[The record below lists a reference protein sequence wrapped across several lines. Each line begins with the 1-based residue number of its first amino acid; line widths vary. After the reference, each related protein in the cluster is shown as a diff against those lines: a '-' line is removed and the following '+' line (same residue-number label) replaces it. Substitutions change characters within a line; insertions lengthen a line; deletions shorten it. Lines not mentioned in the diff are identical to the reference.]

1 MGEFLEAKRALLF
14 VPRPED
20 VKQIIGM
27 LQFWGVKEAQNLQET
42 LGIEVETRAQQLE
55 RGASDS
61 ASARSSS
68 GKSAL
73 KGGRSSGAAASK
85 FNKNK
90 PNHNPED
97 ENNEEAYEGSTNTIA
112 SGNTSDSDSDNDA
125 NTELILR
132 AARSR
137 LGATSRLKDA
147 RASPGASSPAH
158 GQGLAPGLDPQSVLS
173 TSGASFGVIRR
184 SH

>member
-1 MGEFLEAKRALLF
+1 MAAKEKWVGEFQTAKRALLF

-42 LGIEVETRAQQLE
+42 LGIEVETRAQQLQ

-61 ASARSSS
+61 VNARSNS
-68 GKSAL
+68 GKNTG
-73 KGGRSSGAAASK
+73 KDGK
-85 FNKNK
+85 FNQKNK
-90 PNHNPED
+90 VNQ
-97 ENNEEAYEGSTNTIA
+97 ENEYNEESNDNNISST
-112 SGNTSDSDSDNDA
+112 STSANDDS
-125 NTELILR
+125 TELILR

-147 RASPGASSPAH
+147 RATPSAQE
-158 GQGLAPGLDPQSVLS
+158 QGPGLEPGPTPQTVLS
-173 TSGASFGVIRR
+173 ASGASFGD
-184 SH
+184 